1 ELMQA
6 AREDCERL
14 QGIVDDLLDLSRI
27 QSGRIALK
35 IERIDAGSLM
45 AGAAASLRS
54 AAEAAG
60 LELVVSA
67 PDPSVE
73 VQADPER
80 AELVLS
86 NLFANAVRHT
96 PRGGKVEVQARVL
109 GDAVRFEVRDTGEGI
124 PREHLDRVFEK
135 FFRVPGARSGGV
147 GLGLYISREIV
158 HAHGGEM
165 GVESELGRGS
175 TFWFT
180 LRMASEQAAGVKA
193 MA

>member
-1 ELMQA
+1 M
-6 AREDCERL
+6 
-14 QGIVDDLLDLSRI
+14 
-27 QSGRIALK
+27 
-35 IERIDAGSLM
+35 
-45 AGAAASLRS
+45 
-54 AAEAAG
+54 
-60 LELVVSA
+60 
-67 PDPSVE
+67 PSVE

-86 NLFANAVRHT
+86 NLLANAVRHT
-96 PRGGKVEVQARVL
+96 PRGGKVEVHARAL

-180 LRMASEQAAGVKA
+180 LRLASEQAAGVKA
-193 MA
+193 TA